1 MPFDRNNMTITKAA
15 PQEYDA
21 VRAFYFEV
29 IDGFEGKE
37 YHPCWEKDIYPAPEQ
52 LRSLIEKG
60 ELYVGKE
67 NGEIISAMA
76 FNHECN
82 EEGYSQVEW
91 PTKAEKREV
100 FIIHMLATHPS
111 RGQSGVAGIMVR
123 FAIDQARAQNAKA
136 IRLDVL
142 KGNLPANKLYEAA
155 GFQKLQ
161 TITLYYPDTGYTDF
175 ELYELA
181 L

>member
-1 MPFDRNNMTITKAA
+1 MPFDSNNMTIMKAA

-21 VRAFYFEV
+21 VRAFYFDV

-37 YHPCWEKDIYPAPEQ
+37 YHPCWEKDVYPVPEQ
-52 LRSLIEKG
+52 LRSLIGKG

-67 NGEIISAMA
+67 NGKIISVMA
-76 FNHECN
+76 FNHDCN
-82 EEGYSQVEW
+82 EGYAQIEW
-91 PTKAEKREV
+91 PTKAKAHEV
-100 FIIHMLATHPS
+100 FVIHMLAVHPS
-111 RGQSGVAGIMVR
+111 RCQSGVAGIMVR

-155 GFQKLQ
+155 GFQKLH
-161 TITLYYPDTGYTDF
+161 TLSLYYPDTDYTDF